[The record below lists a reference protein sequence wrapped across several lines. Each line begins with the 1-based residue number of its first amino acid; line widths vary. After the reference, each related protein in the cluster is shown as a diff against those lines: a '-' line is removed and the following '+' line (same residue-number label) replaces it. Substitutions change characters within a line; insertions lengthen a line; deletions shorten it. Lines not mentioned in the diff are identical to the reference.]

1 MISMS
6 LCTVFSRL
14 FNLLDIYAVFPFLNI
29 LYWTYIWN
37 KPYAEIKS
45 HQKMYVLCGISYLL
59 KPMIHITNL
68 YNLSKA
74 NRFFCI
80 ARIPKVI
87 STSWYMC
94 GCVYM
99 YACIV
104 CVYMCVRVRVCVC
117 VRTCTCI
124 HMTCSCTAS

>member
-1 MISMS
+1 M
-6 LCTVFSRL
+6 
-14 FNLLDIYAVFPFLNI
+14 
-29 LYWTYIWN
+29 
-37 KPYAEIKS
+37 
-45 HQKMYVLCGISYLL
+45 HQKMYVLCGISSIFL

-99 YACIV
+99 YVCACMCVCACVCAYV
-104 CVYMCVRVRVCVC
+104 CVYTYVYMYSYDMLLYRKLD
-117 VRTCTCI
+117 
-124 HMTCSCTAS
+124 TATTKEINN

>member
-1 MISMS
+1 
-6 LCTVFSRL
+6 
-14 FNLLDIYAVFPFLNI
+14 
-29 LYWTYIWN
+29 
-37 KPYAEIKS
+37 
-45 HQKMYVLCGISYLL
+45 MYVLCGISYLL

-104 CVYMCVRVRVCVC
+104 CVYIYVCECVCVC
-117 VRTCTCI
+117 TYVYMYSYDMLLYRKLD
-124 HMTCSCTAS
+124 TATTKEI